1 MIVMSAV
8 GVLLGEKTD
17 WGTSKKIIGESNFL
31 NRLLNFDRDSIGE
44 SVSLSVLI
52 LYIIFMR
59 LRLAKSTLT
68 NFD

>member
-44 SVSLSVLI
+44 SVS
-52 LYIIFMR
+52 
-59 LRLAKSTLT
+59 
-68 NFD
+68 